1 MDPGPQENG
10 GRDVGEDRGSEDRGS
25 RLRAAGGPIGVLA
38 GLVVVL
44 WLLSLG
50 DDGAAPNDD
59 ASQPEQANPLVEP
72 PTTSSPLRAA
82 DPGDVVADEQARAS
96 LEGPF
101 SPLQGRLVYLSAADV
116 ALVDLAT
123 GAVTLVPIEMSG
135 SIIPLGDYELLTDR
149 SRTVALSL
157 EADHPIA
164 LLIASRAKVVPS
176 TDPLVDYW
184 VMTRPDGAGGTIRLH
199 AWHGAGFLSAS
210 LEAPAG
216 SDLLIG
222 RDSGVLVAPP
232 VGRTFRPTF
241 AGFEVVSDHRPLA
254 AHGDVR
260 VEQRC
265 DEHLSCTVVAVDAG
279 TNQTTVL
286 PEDFVAELAEFSV
299 SPDGRWLLNDTSPAW
314 LLDRRTE
321 QLRLL
326 GVGGFGQARWSEDSE
341 SVAWLTSDRTPTLVV
356 AQTQPG
362 DDDLGW
368 LVVELAGLGADPSP
382 LSTFLLEWDFSTQ

>member
-10 GRDVGEDRGSEDRGS
+10 GRDLAEDRGS
-25 RLRAAGGPIGVLA
+25 RLRAVGGLIGVLA

-50 DDGAAPNDD
+50 DDGAGPND
-59 ASQPEQANPLVEP
+59 AGSQPEQANPLVEP

-82 DPGDVVADEQARAS
+82 DPEDVVAGERARAS
-96 LEGPF
+96 FEGPF
-101 SPLQGRLVYLSAADV
+101 SPLRGRLVYLSGAAV

-135 SIIPLGDYELLTDR
+135 SIIPLADYELLTDR
-149 SRTVALSL
+149 SRTVALSV
-157 EADHPIA
+157 EAEDPIA
-164 LLIASRAKVVPS
+164 LLIASRAQVVPS
-176 TDPLVDYW
+176 TDRFADYW
-184 VMTRPDGAGGTIRLH
+184 VITRPDGADGAIRLH
-199 AWHGAGFLSAS
+199 AWHDAGFLSAS

-222 RDSGVLVAPP
+222 RDAGVLVAPP

-241 AGFEVVSDHRPLA
+241 GGFEVVSDHRPLA
-254 AHGDVR
+254 AHRDVR

-265 DEHLSCTVVAVDAG
+265 DEQLSCAVVAVDAG
-279 TNQTTVL
+279 TGQTTVL
-286 PEDFVAELAEFSV
+286 PEDFVSELAEFSV
-299 SPDGRWLLNDTSPAW
+299 SPDGRWVLNDTSPAW

-356 AQTQPG
+356 AQTQPVEEG
-362 DDDLGW
+362 LGW

-382 LSTFLLEWDFSTQ
+382 LSTFLLEWDFSPQ